1 MTKLIGTIGVQL
13 ASIAGIVRF
22 YFSLPQNS
30 QNELPWQIFAGL
42 ICVLNVAAII
52 WETISYFHSAP
63 KRFRL
68 TRQDKIRRYMIKWLR
83 SGGRTVIFTR
93 DMTWVDATVQQILLA
108 KAQRHELTMCIEH
121 PLPIADALQR
131 EGAEII
137 SYGELGVVP
146 QSRYTIIDF
155 EKHGARGSR
164 RSGRPSSR
172 YSSIPRWRT
181 SLLCCSRRLGEGSNC
196 L

>member
-1 MTKLIGTIGVQL
+1 MSFLGK
-13 ASIAGIVRF
+13 
-22 YFSLPQNS
+22 FSLALS
-30 QNELPWQIFAGL
+30 
-42 ICVLNVAAII
+42 VLNVAAII
-52 WETISYFHSAP
+52 WELISYFHSAP

-83 SGGRTVIFTR
+83 SGGRTVTFTR

-155 EKHGARGSR
+155 EKHGARVAVGGAVGHHHVIQVFRDGEHPFFAVSLGLSASIKRLIFKPR
-164 RSGRPSSR
+164 RKITLLSTALPLRPLSP
-172 YSSIPRWRT
+172 IWF
-181 SLLCCSRRLGEGSNC
+181 
-196 L
+196 